1 MQVQHPKR
9 IQPHMYPGQPVWHA
23 GRPHQHFVAAYGNPF
38 FAQQHHPT
46 LMLHHKNVTESKPRF
61 AKHEVEALEA
71 EFQLN
76 HKPNSLTK
84 RGLAEK
90 MGVEV
95 PRINNWFQNRRAKEK
110 HDLKLRE
117 YEKQQREDKRDVV
130 DPTSS
135 TCLPADTRPKDS
147 ASEAQSL
154 VQQEPHTTISTAV
167 MGGDD
172 GDAEVTETPSPSDES
187 VLQSSEDV
195 SEQLSSTESSPALH
209 QEPDLTPASE
219 LDGFHFGPTFSNSTS
234 GSGFDPQEQ
243 LDLSNQDD
251 VAAEGNM
258 FSTPYSDNSEFQ
270 ALPGASYIHY
280 DVPTFP
286 SESFLDV
293 NTPMPMEYNDNSE
306 QYGGGYPFRSH
317 ATSTMPMSQLPP
329 APPAE
334 LCFKPHRS
342 IAERRKRQRP
352 AELGDFSKL
361 SRSQGPKTGIEMG
374 RRLEHPAPM
383 RRTASA
389 TGMYPVGISKA
400 SACSYNV
407 KQESLLLGLRS
418 AGSPTL
424 TDFSSAIP
432 PTSPRVRELT
442 PAMSSSSEDHNGH
455 YHVKSEPY
463 AMHTPPKTPGL
474 HLNLPP
480 PSFSITADGFGHGL
494 DESLLTPG
502 LVRDGSE
509 LEFPGGSNYHPI
521 PRYAA
526 SQPVT
531 PGFAPHNFGPSYMW
545 GAQPTNHASEYRFPD
560 SSTCYVD
567 SSARSSPGGQ
577 HLAAAVSFQFA
588 QNITPQDFRG
598 EL

>member
-1 MQVQHPKR
+1 
-9 IQPHMYPGQPVWHA
+9 
-23 GRPHQHFVAAYGNPF
+23 
-38 FAQQHHPT
+38 
-46 LMLHHKNVTESKPRF
+46 MLHHKNVTESKPRF

-117 YEKQQREDKRDVV
+117 YEKQQREDRRDVV
-130 DPTSS
+130 DPSS
-135 TCLPADTRPKDS
+135 SAGRSAEPGPKDS
-147 ASEAQSL
+147 AGEAQKL
-154 VQQEPHTTISTAV
+154 AHPEPQTTISTAV

-172 GDAEVTETPSPSDES
+172 GDADVTEPPSPPDQS

-195 SEQLSSTESSPALH
+195 SEQLSSTESSPLP
-209 QEPDLTPASE
+209 QELDLTPASE

-234 GSGFDPQEQ
+234 STSFEGQEQ
-243 LDLSNQDD
+243 VDLSSQDGLT
-251 VAAEGNM
+251 AEENM
-258 FSTPYSDNSEFQ
+258 FSTPFSDNSEFQ
-270 ALPGASYIHY
+270 ALPTASYIHY
-280 DVPTFP
+280 NVPTFP

-293 NTPMPMEYNDNSE
+293 TTPMPINTNANSE
-306 QYGGGYPFRSH
+306 QYGGIYPFRSH
-317 ATSTMPMSQLPP
+317 ATSTMPMSQSPP
-329 APPAE
+329 PPPAE

-352 AELGDFSKL
+352 TELGDFSKL
-361 SRSQGPKTGIEMG
+361 SRSQGPRTGIEMG

-400 SACSYNV
+400 STASSYNL
-407 KQESLLLGLRS
+407 KQESLLLGLRTT
-418 AGSPTL
+418 GSPTL
-424 TDFSSAIP
+424 TEFNNAVP
-432 PTSPRVRELT
+432 PMSPRVRELT
-442 PAMSSSSEDHNGH
+442 PAMSASSEDHSGH
-455 YHVKSEPY
+455 YYVKSEPY

-480 PSFSITADGFGHGL
+480 PSFSITADGFGNGL
-494 DESLLTPG
+494 DDSLLTPG
-502 LVRDGSE
+502 LMRDSSE
-509 LEFPGGSNYHPI
+509 LEFPGCSNYHPI

-560 SSTCYVD
+560 SSACYVD

-577 HLAAAVSFQFA
+577 HLAAPVSFQFA
-588 QNITPQDFRG
+588 QNITPQDFRV